1 MLETWTVLIPILLT
15 DIVNPVLFAFLVY
28 AGGSNRPL
36 LNSSA
41 VLLGHTAAYFFV
53 GIALAIGLERISER
67 LANPEPVDFTI
78 GLIIGLSLIVIAFP
92 SPKNRPAKHPQERA
106 PSLTPL
112 KAFGFGALVNFV
124 GIPFAVPYFAAI
136 DQILKAD
143 VSSIGAL
150 GFLAAYNLLYALVF
164 AVVPILIATQGKRAQ
179 PVLERINNVLDR
191 ASGYLMPVLLALLG
205 IALTADAITYFATGV
220 GLF

>member
-41 VLLGHTAAYFFV
+41 VLMGHTAAYFFA
-53 GIALAIGLERISER
+53 GIALAIGLESLSER
-67 LANPEPVDFTI
+67 LANPEPMDFII
-78 GLIIGLSLIVIAFP
+78 GLIIGLGLIVIAIP
-92 SPKNRPAKHPQERA
+92 SRKKPARRPQERA

-150 GFLAAYNLLYALVF
+150 GFLAAYNLLYAVVF
-164 AVVPILIATQGKRAQ
+164 AVVPILIATQGERAQ
-179 PVLERINNVLDR
+179 PFLTRINDVLDR
-191 ASGYLMPVLLALLG
+191 ASDYLMPVLFALLG
-205 IALTADAITYFATGV
+205 IALTADAIKYFATGV